1 MSQHDG
7 ERPTGLGRADRGLRP
22 TELPGAE
29 GYLEAIFVLATE
41 GGSVRAARVA
51 DYLGVSPVSVS
62 KSLQRLEKAG
72 IVARRAPAVE
82 LTAEGWREAA
92 RVVRRHRLVE
102 RWLSDGLG
110 LGLVDAHREAER
122 LEHAFSSTVTEALW
136 EKMGRPAT
144 CPHGNPIPDLTGS
157 LPPVAPAVPLSL
169 APAGV
174 VRVDRLYE
182 QLEGLEVM
190 LRWAE
195 SHGLVPGHTVE
206 IYRERDRVVVAC
218 PGDSSGVEV
227 PEAVASR
234 VLVVKTGALDT

>member
-1 MSQHDG
+1 MPQRDG
-7 ERPTGLGRADRGLRP
+7 DRPTGLGRADRGLSQ

-41 GGSVRAARVA
+41 GGRVRAARVA
-51 DYLGVSPVSVS
+51 EYLGVSAVSVS
-62 KSLQRLEKAG
+62 KSLHRLEKAG
-72 IVARRAPAVE
+72 ALQRRTPEVR
-82 LTAEGWREAA
+82 LTDEGWREAA

-102 RWLSDGLG
+102 RWLADGLG

-136 EKMGRPAT
+136 EKLGRPAT

-157 LPPVAPAVPLSL
+157 LPPLTPALPLSQ

-182 QLEGLEVM
+182 QLEGLEDM
-190 LRWAE
+190 LAWAE
-195 SHGLVPGHTVE
+195 SHGLIPGHTVE
-206 IYRERDRVVVAC
+206 ICRERGRTFVRYPADG
-218 PGDSSGVEV
+218 PQTEV

-234 VLVVKTGALDT
+234 VLVVETGR